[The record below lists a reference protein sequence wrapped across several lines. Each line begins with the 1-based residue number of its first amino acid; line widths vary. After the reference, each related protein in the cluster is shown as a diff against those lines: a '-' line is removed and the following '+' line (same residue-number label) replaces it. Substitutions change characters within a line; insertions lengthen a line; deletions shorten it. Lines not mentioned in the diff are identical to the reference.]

1 MCKKEMLSENIY
13 TFFFNSYIFMVLTI
27 IFLYRLGSMILQFDL
42 ENSVD
47 PRLCMKVCCGSLLCP
62 KVELHFNIFHF

>member
-1 MCKKEMLSENIY
+1 
-13 TFFFNSYIFMVLTI
+13 MVLTI
-27 IFLYRLGSMILQFDL
+27 IFLWRLESMIFQFDP

-62 KVELHFNIFHF
+62 KVELHFNIFHLNLIEIFSNNIGEMCC